1 MDCPIP
7 IWQIG
12 KMRKV
17 NKPTVHLAKRNLLF
31 PLAVLFFLLLPVF
44 FSAVSPLQVV
54 PGSGIEDIEDS
65 KLYHFRYHNL
75 VDDYHLSG
83 PKIWAVRFNF
93 KDAYPIADSASFTLN
108 SFKIYSPY
116 PNLEM
121 RVSLWNEQ
129 YGGNNELNY
138 FPGVII
144 PGGNW
149 QNITLS
155 TSPATITFPEIQNP
169 LRIIWLVMD
178 FTTPLADKYMSAS
191 EGSGK
196 NSFYYNNTVQGNEFW
211 QSLFTAGFKCELRV
225 SAIGDFNLLHT
236 DLELLN
242 FSLPENILPGSTV
255 HPSVTVY
262 NHSQYPVSDTL
273 EVNFSDPL
281 LELNQTLQIPL
292 LNINPRDSLFTVS
305 SEGITFSR
313 EPTQIKVT
321 LAFKNH
327 PNIIFSARYYNVFGE
342 TGSSHLVEYFR
353 RYTFGFS
360 DIPQDASEVHH
371 LLYFPNLADN
381 LSNLFAVQRFNYYQ
395 FNSLP
400 KTVVDGYKKFHLQ
413 IDANS
418 EELVSAISAAQAKR
432 SFISRS
438 SSNISMPDPET
449 PENLL
454 LNIKLYN
461 DRTTLY
467 EWTASSA
474 LNPKFFA
481 GIFEENEFAGGEL
494 YSLKRWLVFEG
505 SFSGTLNKRDSVEI
519 ELILNTTDLNPSKTY
534 RVYYWLQNPFNSGG
548 QIYYAQYVSL
558 GQSWIVSNSD
568 EYISQPVISVYP
580 NPLVKGNALKIS
592 ASVFPAVFTVYNI
605 KGQKVFSTGK
615 VFSEISIPA
624 DIFPAS
630 GIYFLRCEM
639 QDRDKTHKQIQKI
652 SIIK

>member
-1 MDCPIP
+1 MLFR
-7 IWQIG
+7 QIS
-12 KMRKV
+12 KMRKD
-17 NKPTVHLAKRNLLF
+17 NKASFSMVKRMSPF
-31 PLAVLFFLLLPVF
+31 HIAIFWGLLLPVF
-44 FSAVSPLQVV
+44 FYAISPLQVV
-54 PGSGIEDIEDS
+54 PGSGNKDMEDS

-83 PKIWAVRFNF
+83 PKTWAVRFNF
-93 KDAYPIADSASFTLN
+93 KDAYPLADSASFTVN

-138 FPGVII
+138 FPGTII

-149 QNITLS
+149 QNVTFS

-169 LRIIWLVMD
+169 LQIIWLVMD
-178 FTTPLADKYMSAS
+178 FTLPLADKYMSAS

-196 NSFYYNNTVQGNEFW
+196 NSFYYNTTVQGNEFW
-211 QSLFTAGFKCELRV
+211 QSLFTAGFGCELRV

-236 DLELLN
+236 DLELLS

-255 HPSVTVY
+255 YPSVTVY
-262 NHSQYPVSDTL
+262 NHSPYPVNDTL

-281 LELNQTLQIPL
+281 QELNQTLQIPL
-292 LNINPRDSLFTVS
+292 LNINPRDSLFTIS
-305 SEGITFSR
+305 PESISFAR
-313 EPTQIKVT
+313 EPSQIKVT
-321 LAFKNH
+321 FAFKNH
-327 PNIIFSARYYNVFGE
+327 PNIILSTRYYNVFGE

-353 RYTFGFS
+353 RYTFGIS
-360 DIPQDASEVHH
+360 DIPQEASGVHH
-371 LLYFPNLADN
+371 LLYFPNMADN
-381 LSNLFAVQRFNYYQ
+381 LSNLFAVQRFNFYQ

-413 IDANS
+413 IEANS
-418 EELVSAISAAQAKR
+418 EELVSAISVAQAKR

-438 SSNISMPDPET
+438 SCNIIMPDPET
-449 PENLL
+449 PENLM

-461 DRTTLY
+461 DRTTLF
-467 EWTASSA
+467 EWTANSA

-481 GIFEENEFAGGEL
+481 GIFEENEFEGGAFF
-494 YSLKRWLVFEG
+494 SLKKWLVFNE
-505 SFSGTLNKRDSVEI
+505 SFSGTLNIRDSVEMEI
-519 ELILNTTDLNPSKTY
+519 ILNTSDLDPVKAY
-534 RVYYWLQNPFNSGG
+534 RIYYWLQNPINSGG
-548 QIYYAQYVSL
+548 QIYYAQNVSL
-558 GQSWIVSNSD
+558 EQNWMVSNSD
-568 EYISQPVISVYP
+568 ECIPHPVISVYP
-580 NPLVKGNALKIS
+580 NPLVKGTAIKIS
-592 ASVFPAVFTVYNI
+592 SSVIPAVFTIYNI
-605 KGQKVFSTGK
+605 KGQKVFTTAK

-630 GIYFLRCEM
+630 GIYFLRCET
-639 QDRDKTHKQIQKI
+639 QDRGKTHKLTQKI